1 VVAAGWGLRHCDDGG
16 VWRREGREWR
26 IRWVFLLEFEW
37 EGGGVK
43 AGFVGGC
50 AEGNRKL
57 GMVSCTVH
65 SLLPDMAST

>member
-1 VVAAGWGLRHCDDGG
+1 MVESGG
-16 VWRREGREWR
+16 GKGESGGFGGCFYWSLSG
-26 IRWVFLLEFEW
+26 
-37 EGGGVK
+37 GGGVK

>member
-1 VVAAGWGLRHCDDGG
+1 VG
-16 VWRREGREWR
+16 
-26 IRWVFLLEFEW
+26 
-37 EGGGVK
+37 GGGVK